1 MSVNIATDKEM
12 TYLFTQYNATTQMFM
27 ICTNDCLVLD
37 QVNSNSSI
45 WLYLIYERTA
55 KRGKTEMHGLRC
67 RKNRIILN
75 YVCIL
80 Y

>member
-1 MSVNIATDKEM
+1 MLVNTATDKEM
-12 TYLFTQYNATTQMFM
+12 TYLFTQHNSTTQMFM
-27 ICTNDCLVLD
+27 ICTDDCMVWD

-55 KRGKTEMHGLRC
+55 KHDKTEMHGLWC
-67 RKNRIILN
+67 KKNWIIPN